1 MSVPLLFLVLAT
13 GFNGLLAGLYA
24 AFSVAVMP
32 GLARADDRTLIG
44 TMVWINERILN
55 LWFIALFLGS
65 PLLAVAA
72 AGLALADG
80 AVPAAGWVIAGALL
94 ALAGLGITVRVHVPL
109 NIALAAA
116 GPEGT
121 RDGSEPA
128 AVRAVFERPWVRWH
142 TVRTLVSV
150 AAFAALL
157 TALAAAAA

>member
-1 MSVPLLFLVLAT
+1 MGASVPTMAPGGGRWFAGTMSVPLLFLVLAT

-72 AGLALADG
+72 ARLALADG
-80 AVPAAGWVIAGALL
+80 ASRWASRSSPSPVAVMAMSLRSSSGSGRSAS
-94 ALAGLGITVRVHVPL
+94 VRLPVVSPT
-109 NIALAAA
+109 
-116 GPEGT
+116 PT
-121 RDGSEPA
+121 S
-128 AVRAVFERPWVRWH
+128 RPR
-142 TVRTLVSV
+142 RPS
-150 AAFAALL
+150 
-157 TALAAAAA
+157 